1 MPCQC
6 SLACGNAGAQGPGKI
21 LVRTKRCGKKVGE
34 DELDK
39 SNEKDRKGDNNID
52 NPTSFVRFFFQRPR
66 SLTVL

>member
-1 MPCQC
+1 MPCQY

-21 LVRTKRCGKKVGE
+21 SVSTKRCGKKVGE
-34 DELDK
+34 DKLDK
-39 SNEKDRKGDNNID
+39 SNERDQKGYNN